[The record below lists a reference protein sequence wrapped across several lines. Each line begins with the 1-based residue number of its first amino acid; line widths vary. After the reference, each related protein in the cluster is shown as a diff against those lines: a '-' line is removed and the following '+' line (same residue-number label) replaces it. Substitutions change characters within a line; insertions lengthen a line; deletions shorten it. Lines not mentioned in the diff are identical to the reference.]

1 MKKNYDPLR
10 RTPVMQLSSR
20 LRDVRT
26 AMANRRTMRLAHRR
40 LADELASFRTISER
54 AELDELLSRHTPE
67 ETAEIRAILYSQDVQ
82 RQQSQLRQTAG
93 LGGYLG

>member
-1 MKKNYDPLR
+1 
-10 RTPVMQLSSR
+10 MQLTIK

-26 AMANRRTMRLAHRR
+26 ALANRRTMRVETRR
-40 LADELASFRTISER
+40 LSDELASFRTTAER

-67 ETAEIRAILYSQDVQ
+67 ETRQIRAILYRHDVE
-82 RQQSQLRQTAG
+82 RQQAQARQTAG